1 MPQTEQF
8 DSYGQTSS
16 DFTQNPKNAYQIQP
30 DSKYAY
36 ADPALTD
43 FSGIFSITL
52 NSLWIRSMLTEDFGL
67 VVRLCTDWFLWRH
80 KELMEIA
87 VS

>member
-8 DSYGQTSS
+8 DSHGQTSS

-30 DSKYAY
+30 DSKYACT
-36 ADPALTD
+36 DPALTE

-52 NSLWIRSMLTEDFGL
+52 NSLWIRSMLIKPL
-67 VVRLCTDWFLWRH
+67 VL
-80 KELMEIA
+80 
-87 VS
+87 